1 MLSGLREKIRL
12 QLRGKVGLMRDWRV
26 HAGAGVAIGGA
37 LVAILLGRS
46 FDPWVWSLALIVGV
60 ATNVTMLILRR
71 RELKGLSGRT
81 NRIG

>member
-1 MLSGLREKIRL
+1 MQR
-12 QLRGKVGLMRDWRV
+12 
-26 HAGAGVAIGGA
+26 VAIGGA

-46 FDPWVWSLALIVGV
+46 FDSWVWSLALIVGV

-81 NRIG
+81 NRTG